1 MAMKRKD
8 RLKKASEF
16 VENEADLS
24 GSEWGSADED
34 EDAEDLDEFENE
46 LGDEDH
52 FDQSKIQSELER
64 IHM

>member
-1 MAMKRKD
+1 MDRKD

-34 EDAEDLDEFENE
+34 EKDLDRFEKE
-46 LGDEDH
+46 LGDEDL

>member
-1 MAMKRKD
+1 MDRKA

-34 EDAEDLDEFENE
+34 EKDLDRFEME
-46 LGDEDH
+46 LGDEDL

>member
-1 MAMKRKD
+1 MEKKD

-34 EDAEDLDEFENE
+34 EKDLDRFEVE
-46 LGDEDH
+46 LGDEDL

>member
-1 MAMKRKD
+1 MAKVEKKRH
-8 RLKKASEF
+8 LLKASEF
-16 VENEADLS
+16 FENEADLS

-34 EDAEDLDEFENE
+34 ERDLDKFEME